1 MKQVRETVAGKSISA
16 WVILKK
22 GKEVAAV
29 QAHYSNSRV
38 LINIWDKASGYDMQ
52 VGSAGGYGY
61 DKFTSALS
69 GLTIGGITLNDHCGT
84 DKRTTRLLKA
94 YHNGTITLEQ
104 AEKRAAKIGARFANW
119 QTDKGQWMSLFLEP
133 GLDKLKCLGF
143 TVIQA
148 I

>member
-1 MKQVRETVAGKSISA
+1 MKQVRETAAGQSISA

-22 GKEVAAV
+22 GKEVATV
-29 QAHYSNSRV
+29 QAHYGNSRV
-38 LINIWDKASGYDMQ
+38 LVNVWDKASGYDMQ
-52 VGSAGGYGY
+52 AGSAGGDGY

-69 GLTIGGITLNDHCGT
+69 GLSIGGVVLNDHCGT
-84 DKRTTRLLKA
+84 DKRTGRILKA
-94 YHNGTITLEQ
+94 YHSGTMTLEQ
-104 AEKRAAKIGARFANW
+104 AEKRAAKIGGRFANW
-119 QTDKGQWMSLFLEP
+119 QADKGRWMSLFLES